1 LGAISTDYLVYSIA
15 PATIFVR
22 TLPRQRNISQTS
34 PDVKVSSLCQS
45 LGVKLSKHLAASS
58 LNTGFFN
65 RPQPPSSLV
74 LMVSIARKTLFHD
87 LLPFVVA
94 QAGIVFSVS
103 LVTVQIGLFS
113 GFTRSTSII
122 VDHTKADIWVV
133 SSKLQ
138 QLDLTL
144 PIPYRR
150 LAEAQKVE
158 GVDRAE
164 AFIFQ
169 GVVWQQST
177 QPIAPVTVIGFET
190 NSQIFKLNPLLKG
203 QLDDLQRPYT
213 AILNDSDAH
222 FLNIQHIGDS
232 AKIGSRNVRVAGF
245 TSGLRSMVSDPF
257 LFTSLQ
263 NGAAFVKSAT
273 QPSESQTGNA
283 PKLLGTDDI
292 TAVLVR
298 AQTGQNLAQLKQRL
312 KAALPDTQVYTQA
325 ELSKL
330 TQTYWLNNTGVT
342 FILGMGAVVAI
353 AVGTV
358 IVSQVLYTSVVR
370 HLGEYATLKAMG
382 ASHSV
387 LYRIILEQAL
397 WMALLGYIPG
407 IGMSMVLGAWTQQ
420 TQAIQIL
427 ITPASAAAVFGIT
440 LVMCSGSAVF
450 AIQKVIAL
458 DPALVFKPE

>member
-1 LGAISTDYLVYSIA
+1 
-15 PATIFVR
+15 
-22 TLPRQRNISQTS
+22 
-34 PDVKVSSLCQS
+34 
-45 LGVKLSKHLAASS
+45 
-58 LNTGFFN
+58 
-65 RPQPPSSLV
+65 
-74 LMVSIARKTLFHD
+74 MVSIARKTLFHD
-87 LLPFVVA
+87 FIPFVVA

-103 LVTVQIGLFS
+103 LVTVQIGLFY

-122 VDHTKADIWVV
+122 VDHTQANIWVV

-144 PIPYRR
+144 PIPYQR
-150 LAEAQKVE
+150 LAEAKKVP

-169 GVVWQQST
+169 SVVWQQST
-177 QPIAPVTVIGFET
+177 QPIAPVTVIGFER
-190 NSQIFKLNPLLKG
+190 NSQLFALNPLLEG
-203 QLDDLQRPYT
+203 QLDAIQRPYR
-213 AILNDSDAH
+213 AVLNNSDAQ
-222 FLNIQHIGDS
+222 FLNIAKVGEV
-232 AKIGSRNVRVAGF
+232 AKIGNQLVKVVGF

-257 LFTSLQ
+257 LFTSLE
-263 NGAAFVKSAT
+263 NGAAFVKAAT
-273 QPSESQTGNA
+273 QPTLAHGDP
-283 PKLLGTDDI
+283 PKLLLDMDNI

-298 AQTGQNLAQLKQRL
+298 AQPGQNLLQLKERL
-312 KAALPDTQVYTQA
+312 KKALPDTQVYTQA
-325 ELSKL
+325 ELSTL
-330 TQTYWLNNTGVT
+330 TQTYWLRNTGVT
-342 FILGMGAVVAI
+342 FVLGLGAVVAI

-370 HLGEYATLKAMG
+370 HLSEYATLKAMG
-382 ASHSV
+382 ASQTV

-407 IGMSMVLGAWTQQ
+407 IGLSMGLGIWTQQ

-427 ITPASAAAVFGIT
+427 VTPVSATAVLGLT
-440 LVMCSGSAVF
+440 LVMCSGSAIF

>member
-1 LGAISTDYLVYSIA
+1 
-15 PATIFVR
+15 
-22 TLPRQRNISQTS
+22 
-34 PDVKVSSLCQS
+34 
-45 LGVKLSKHLAASS
+45 
-58 LNTGFFN
+58 
-65 RPQPPSSLV
+65 
-74 LMVSIARKTLFHD
+74 MVSIARKTLFHD

-103 LVTVQIGLFS
+103 LVTVQIGLFF

-122 VDHTKADIWVV
+122 IDHTKADIWVV

-150 LAEAQKVE
+150 RAQAQKVE
-158 GVDRAE
+158 GVGRAE

-169 GVVWQQST
+169 SVVWQQST
-177 QPIAPVTVIGFET
+177 RPIAPVTVIGFE
-190 NSQIFKLNPLLKG
+190 NKAQLFRLNPLLKG
-203 QLDDLQRPYT
+203 QFDAFERPYT
-213 AILNDSDAH
+213 AVLNNSDLR
-222 FLNIQHIGDS
+222 FLNINQIGDR
-232 AKIGSRNVRVAGF
+232 AKIGSRPVTIVGF

-257 LFTSLQ
+257 LFTSLE
-263 NGAAFVKSAT
+263 NGAAFVKAAA
-273 QPSESQTGNA
+273 QPSAPQTGDPPTLRDA
-283 PKLLGTDDI
+283 DDI

-298 AQTGQNLAQLKQRL
+298 AQAGQNLSQLKQRL

-325 ELSKL
+325 ELSAL

-342 FILGMGAVVAI
+342 FILGLGAVVAI

-382 ASHSV
+382 ASHTV

-407 IGMSMVLGAWTQQ
+407 IGLSMVLGAWTFQ

-427 ITPASAAAVFGIT
+427 ITPASAATVFGIT
-440 LVMCSGSAVF
+440 LVMCSGSAIF
-450 AIQKVIAL
+450 AIQKVVAL

>member
-1 LGAISTDYLVYSIA
+1 
-15 PATIFVR
+15 
-22 TLPRQRNISQTS
+22 
-34 PDVKVSSLCQS
+34 
-45 LGVKLSKHLAASS
+45 
-58 LNTGFFN
+58 
-65 RPQPPSSLV
+65 
-74 LMVSIARKTLFHD
+74 MVSIARKTLFHD
-87 LLPFVVA
+87 FIPFVVA

-103 LVTVQIGLFS
+103 LVTVQIGLFF

-122 VDHTKADIWVV
+122 VDRTKADIWIV

-144 PIPYRR
+144 PIPYQR
-150 LAEAQKVE
+150 LAQAKKVA
-158 GVDRAE
+158 GVDHAE
-164 AFIFQ
+164 GFIFQ
-169 GVVWQQST
+169 SVVWQQST
-177 QPIAPVTVIGFET
+177 QPIAPVTVIGVEA
-190 NSQIFKLNPLLKG
+190 NSQFFALDRLVKG
-203 QLDDLQRPYT
+203 QIQDIQQPYT
-213 AILNDSDAH
+213 AFLNDSDLK
-222 FLNIQHIGDS
+222 FLNIANIGDA
-232 AKIGSRNVRVAGF
+232 AKIGGRQVKIVGF

-257 LFTSLQ
+257 LFTSLE
-263 NGAAFVKSAT
+263 NGAAIVKADA
-273 QPSESQTGNA
+273 QPMAEPTGNP
-283 PKLLGTDDI
+283 PKLLNTDNI

-298 AQTGQNLAQLKQRL
+298 AQAGQNLEPLKQRL
-312 KAALPDTQVYTQA
+312 KAALPETLVFTQA
-325 ELSKL
+325 ELSTL

-370 HLGEYATLKAMG
+370 HLSEYATLKAMG
-382 ASHSV
+382 ASKAF

-407 IGMSMVLGAWTQQ
+407 MGLSMVLGAWTLQ

-427 ITPASAAAVFGIT
+427 VTPASAAAVFGLT

-450 AIQKVIAL
+450 AIQKVISL

>member
-1 LGAISTDYLVYSIA
+1 
-15 PATIFVR
+15 
-22 TLPRQRNISQTS
+22 
-34 PDVKVSSLCQS
+34 
-45 LGVKLSKHLAASS
+45 
-58 LNTGFFN
+58 
-65 RPQPPSSLV
+65 
-74 LMVSIARKTLFHD
+74 MVSIARKTLFHD
-87 LLPFVVA
+87 LMPFVVA

-103 LVTVQIGLFS
+103 LVTVQIGLFF
-113 GFTRSTSII
+113 GFTRSTSTI

-144 PIPYRR
+144 PIPYQR
-150 LAEAQKVE
+150 LNEAKKVA

-164 AFIFQ
+164 GFIFQ
-169 GVVWQQST
+169 SVVWQQST
-177 QPIAPVTVIGFET
+177 QPIAPVTVIGFEPH
-190 NSQIFKLNPLLKG
+190 SEFFGINPLQKG
-203 QLDDLQRPYT
+203 QYQDIQQPYS
-213 AILNDSDAH
+213 AFLNDSDIR
-222 FLNIQHIGDS
+222 FLNITKVGDV
-232 AKIGSRNVRVAGF
+232 AKIGGQEVKVVGV

-257 LFTSLQ
+257 LFTSLE
-263 NGAAFVKSAT
+263 NGAALVKADA
-273 QPSESQTGNA
+273 QPTVKPQRK
-283 PKLLGTDDI
+283 PLKLLLDTDNI

-298 AQTGQNLAQLKQRL
+298 AQPGQNLAQLKERL
-312 KAALPDTQVYTQA
+312 KTALPDTHIYTKA

-353 AVGTV
+353 TVGTV

-370 HLGEYATLKAMG
+370 HLSEYATLKAMG
-382 ASHSV
+382 ASKLF

-407 IGMSMVLGAWTQQ
+407 IALSMVLGGWTMQ

-427 ITPASAAAVFGIT
+427 VTPASAASVFGLT
-440 LVMCSGSAVF
+440 LVMCSGSAIF
-450 AIQKVIAL
+450 AIQKVIGL

>member
-1 LGAISTDYLVYSIA
+1 
-15 PATIFVR
+15 
-22 TLPRQRNISQTS
+22 
-34 PDVKVSSLCQS
+34 
-45 LGVKLSKHLAASS
+45 
-58 LNTGFFN
+58 
-65 RPQPPSSLV
+65 
-74 LMVSIARKTLFHD
+74 MVSIARKTLFHD
-87 LLPFVVA
+87 FIPFVVA

-103 LVTVQIGLFS
+103 LVTVQIGLFF

-122 VDHTKADIWVV
+122 VDRTKADIWIV

-144 PIPYRR
+144 PIPYQR
-150 LAEAQKVE
+150 LAQAKKVAGVAHAE
-158 GVDRAE
+158 G
-164 AFIFQ
+164 FIFQ
-169 GVVWQQST
+169 SVVWQQST
-177 QPIAPVTVIGFET
+177 QPIAPVTVIGVEA
-190 NSQIFKLNPLLKG
+190 NSQFFAFNRLLKG
-203 QLDDLQRPYT
+203 QTQDIQQPYT
-213 AILNDSDAH
+213 AFLNNSDLK
-222 FLNIQHIGDS
+222 FLNIANIGDA
-232 AKIGSRNVRVAGF
+232 AKIGGQQVKIVGV

-257 LFTSLQ
+257 LFTSLK
-263 NGAAFVKSAT
+263 NGAALVKADA
-273 QPSESQTGNA
+273 QPMLKPTGN
-283 PKLLGTDDI
+283 PLSLVGTDNI

-298 AQTGQNLAQLKQRL
+298 AQPGQNIEQLKQRL
-312 KAALPDTQVYTQA
+312 KAALPETLVYTQA
-325 ELSKL
+325 ELSTL

-370 HLGEYATLKAMG
+370 HLSEYATLKAMG
-382 ASHSV
+382 ASKAF

-407 IGMSMVLGAWTQQ
+407 MGLSMVLGAWTLQ

-427 ITPASAAAVFGIT
+427 VTPASAAAVFGLT

-450 AIQKVIAL
+450 AIQKVISL

>member
-1 LGAISTDYLVYSIA
+1 
-15 PATIFVR
+15 
-22 TLPRQRNISQTS
+22 
-34 PDVKVSSLCQS
+34 
-45 LGVKLSKHLAASS
+45 
-58 LNTGFFN
+58 
-65 RPQPPSSLV
+65 
-74 LMVSIARKTLFHD
+74 MVSIARKTLFHD

-103 LVTVQIGLFS
+103 LVTVQIGLFF

-169 GVVWQQST
+169 SVVWQQST
-177 QPIAPVTVIGFET
+177 QPIAPVAVIGFET
-190 NSQIFKLNPLLKG
+190 NSQFFQLSPLLKG
-203 QLDDLQRPYT
+203 QIDALERPYT
-213 AILNDSDAH
+213 AILNDSDIQ
-222 FLNIQHIGDS
+222 FLNIHQIGDV
-232 AKIGSRNVRVAGF
+232 AKIGGRQVTIAGF

-257 LFTSLQ
+257 LFASLQ
-263 NGAAFVKSAT
+263 NGAAFVKAAAQPSASES
-273 QPSESQTGNA
+273 SESQLDNS

-298 AQTGQNLAQLKQRL
+298 AQTGQNLSQLKQRL
-312 KAALPDTQVYTQA
+312 KAALPETQVYTKS

-427 ITPASAAAVFGIT
+427 ITPASAATVFGIT